1 MNRCKKLKNMIIS
14 HRTDETLDP
23 FQVGEKGHI
32 HPSSKE
38 NNNTISETGVAKGRF
53 FIVRLNRLG
62 VSVSHVSGN
71 LCARR
76 SPAIAIA
83 DVVAPSLS
91 VSTLLIPRVPITER
105 QDA

>member
-1 MNRCKKLKNMIIS
+1 MIIS

-23 FQVGEKGHI
+23 FQVERDTYTPARRSG
-32 HPSSKE
+32 KE

-91 VSTLLIPRVPITER
+91 VSILLAPRVPITER
-105 QDA
+105 RDA

>member
-1 MNRCKKLKNMIIS
+1 MIIS

-23 FQVGEKGHI
+23 FQVGEKG

-83 DVVAPSLS
+83 NVVAPSLS
-91 VSTLLIPRVPITER
+91 VSILLIPRVPITER